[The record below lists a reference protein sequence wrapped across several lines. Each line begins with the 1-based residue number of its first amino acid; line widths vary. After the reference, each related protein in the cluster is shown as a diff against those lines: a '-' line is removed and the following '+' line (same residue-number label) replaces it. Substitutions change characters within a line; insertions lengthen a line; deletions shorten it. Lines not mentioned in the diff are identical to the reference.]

1 MGSALYEGRPVYP
14 ALAAL
19 LGNDVCRVGVVLCVF
34 HHMVSN
40 DLRQMEHAAVAGQ
53 WIRVRELAHRTAWG
67 CRLIGE
73 DRAADA
79 LEALDADERLEHDA
93 FAGDSLARTFWSAHG
108 TLVTVLDRAAAYA
121 GVRTKG
127 RPD

>member
-1 MGSALYEGRPVYP
+1 MGSALHDEYPVYP

-34 HHMVSN
+34 HHMVSS

-53 WIRVRELAHRTAWG
+53 WAEVRELAHRTSWG
-67 CRLIGE
+67 CRFIGE

-79 LEALDADERLEHDA
+79 LDAVERYEAGEPPCDA
-93 FAGDSLARTFWSAHG
+93 LARTFWSAHG
-108 TLVTVLDRAAAYA
+108 ALVGVLDRAAAYT
-121 GVRTKG
+121 GVRAKG
-127 RPD
+127 RVD

>member
-1 MGSALYEGRPVYP
+1 MESARREGPPAYP

-40 DLRQMEHAAVAGQ
+40 DLRQMEHAAVADQ
-53 WIRVRELAHRTAWG
+53 WAQVRELAHRTAWG

-73 DRAADA
+73 DSVADA
-79 LEALDADERLEHDA
+79 LDAVTRSGHGA
-93 FAGDSLARTFWSAHG
+93 FAGDSLTRTFWSAHEA
-108 TLVTVLDRAAAYA
+108 LVAVLDRAAAYA
-121 GVRTKG
+121 DVRS
-127 RPD
+127 RWRSD